1 MNTYN
6 SSSKGLR
13 ELISNSRQST
23 RETNERRYGKKKKT
37 SDFDFDKVK
46 AARTQAESYVNLPDI
61 GNETQTLGVLKRTVE
76 DLKSDLNDQETK
88 CAALKRNF
96 ESLSALL
103 IKTENEKKNL
113 ETLRKTLQQENR
125 QYAQE
130 VLGNLQKIK
139 SLQAELD

>member
-1 MNTYN
+1 MNTYT

-13 ELISNSRQST
+13 EMITNSRQST
-23 RETNERRYGKKKKT
+23 RDTNDRKYGKKKKT
-37 SDFDFDKVK
+37 SDFDFDAIKLAK
-46 AARTQAESYVNLPDI
+46 TQAESYMHLPDI
-61 GNETQTLGVLKRTVE
+61 GTDVQTISILKRTVE
-76 DLKSDLNDQETK
+76 DLKSDLSDQESK

-103 IKTENEKKNL
+103 IKTEAEKKGL
-113 ETLRKTLQQENR
+113 EGLRKNLQAENR

-139 SLQAELD
+139 SL